1 MKQKTIKAVMF
12 DLDGTLLDTL
22 DDLTAAV
29 NHALSV
35 RGFAC
40 RTRDEVR
47 SFVGNGIGKLI
58 ERSVPVGTPPEETAA
73 CLRDFTAYYESHL
86 SVYTRPYDG
95 IIELLRR
102 LQARGIRVG
111 IVSNKK
117 DEAVQ
122 VLCRQFFGDGVLAVG
137 ERADVRRKP
146 APDGVNALLQAWKPV
161 TKAETLYVGDSAVD
175 VATAAGAGLTCLCVT
190 WGFRTREE
198 LKAAGATAFADTPE
212 QIEAYL

>member
-1 MKQKTIKAVMF
+1 MKQGKIKAVMF

-35 RGFAC
+35 RGYAC
-40 RTRDEVR
+40 RTKDEVR
-47 SFVGNGIGKLI
+47 AFVGNGIGKLI
-58 ERSVPVGTPPEETAA
+58 ERSVPAATSPEETAA
-73 CLRDFTAYYESHL
+73 ALRDFTEYYESHL

-95 IIELLRR
+95 IADLLRR

-111 IVSNKK
+111 VVSNKK

-137 ERADVRRKP
+137 ERADIRRKP
-146 APDGVNALLQAWKPV
+146 APDGVNALLRAWETV

-175 VATAAGAGLTCLCVT
+175 VATASGAGLTNVCVT
-190 WGFRTREE
+190 WGFRTRAE
-198 LKAAGATAFADTPE
+198 LEAAGATAFIDTPE
-212 QIEAYL
+212 QLEMYL

>member
-1 MKQKTIKAVMF
+1 MKQEIKAVMF

-35 RGFAC
+35 RGFPS

-58 ERSVPVGTPPEETAA
+58 ERSVPAGTPPEETAD
-73 CLRDFTAYYESHL
+73 CLRDFTEYYESHL
-86 SVYTRPYDG
+86 SVYTRPYPG
-95 IIELLRR
+95 IIELLHR
-102 LQARGIRVG
+102 LRARGIRVG
-111 IVSNKK
+111 VVSNKK

-122 VLCRQFFGDGVLAVG
+122 VLCRQFFGSEVIAVG

-146 APDGVNALLQAWKPV
+146 EPDGVNALLKAWGTV
-161 TKAETLYVGDSAVD
+161 AKAETLYVGDSAVD
-175 VATAAGAGLTCLCVT
+175 VATAKGAGLSCVCVT

-198 LKAAGATAFADTPE
+198 LAAAGATLFADTPE
-212 QIEAYL
+212 QVEAYL